1 MLKHIT
7 EAFINKLIKQDNM
20 QGLPQKDR
28 PRTQEKGQT
37 KNDCP
42 NSDDIHCLTVGVGRF
57 DHVCGLSESLT

>member
-1 MLKHIT
+1 
-7 EAFINKLIKQDNM
+7 M